1 MNIAQIRSQMQMLAD
16 ALCDVESNLARLF
29 ESQGPEPTQSIEHS
43 PTSLAVFRPRY
54 VPSDW
59 PRVGGREELTR
70 ISHLFSS
77 TAYRDQYRAG
87 ELREIYAAAGAGLG
101 RLVALFRLPLYK
113 VSTCSSGRLP
123 ARIAELKKDLYAC
136 EWFRGGQ
143 YIADPDGFDDW
154 FPSHLRINIA
164 PAVNSPVRP
173 APRAIGVQLP
183 DTMSSREFDR
193 AFDAEVRKGA
203 LDLWVKTPE
212 GRRHCAALGVNPA
225 VAQRFT
231 PYPFGAAARRSPVT
245 EIVSFRKHCDPDR
258 LVAIAE
264 RVILRHMGLIS

>member
-1 MNIAQIRSQMQMLAD
+1 
-16 ALCDVESNLARLF
+16 
-29 ESQGPEPTQSIEHS
+29 
-43 PTSLAVFRPRY
+43 
-54 VPSDW
+54 
-59 PRVGGREELTR
+59 
-70 ISHLFSS
+70 
-77 TAYRDQYRAG
+77 
-87 ELREIYAAAGAGLG
+87 
-101 RLVALFRLPLYK
+101 

-154 FPSHLRINIA
+154 FPSHLRINLP
-164 PAVNSPVRP
+164 PALNSPVRLN
-173 APRAIGVQLP
+173 PRAISVQLP

-203 LDLWVKTPE
+203 LDLWVRSRE
-212 GRRHCAALGVNPA
+212 GQRHCAALGVDPA
-225 VAQRFT
+225 IAQRFT

-258 LVAIAE
+258 LIAIADPRPIGGYIS
-264 RVILRHMGLIS
+264 RVKNRKRSRRMFDGQCRLRALRLEEPFEVALDVTQGVGEHLHLRTNLGDVHFIYPLLTYAAFRGYVSKRPQKI